1 MIDTRAYIFNIVL
14 LVLFNLM
21 IVTYIALL
29 LLPSSVWFTY
39 SSLSNVSAH
48 GEIIMASKYTKP
60 IKSTLEYNDVLYCD
74 FGSGP
79 IRFSSHVSE
88 SVYSTHTER
97 VALWRYEG
105 TKPLYLTVCKI
116 NSDIK
121 THILFGIEK
130 TASISSQLFVY
141 RP

>member
-21 IVTYIALL
+21 IVTYIVLL

-88 SVYSTHTER
+88 SIYSAHTER

-105 TKPLYLTVCKI
+105 NKPAVTTVCKM
-116 NSDIK
+116 NSDITAK
-121 THILFGIEK
+121 ILFGIDK

-141 RP
+141 KP